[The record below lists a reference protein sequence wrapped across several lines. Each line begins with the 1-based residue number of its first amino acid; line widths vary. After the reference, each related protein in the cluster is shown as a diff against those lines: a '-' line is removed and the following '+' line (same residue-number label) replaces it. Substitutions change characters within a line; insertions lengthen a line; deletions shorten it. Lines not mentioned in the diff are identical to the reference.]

1 MASPGYNEE
10 LLGTRVSAMIHL
22 FLCLPSL
29 HVCVALCV
37 CVVCV
42 CVCVCVRALQICYCL
57 CPCLTP
63 DPLRGWGRDSFSN
76 VRHEITSNIQL
87 QAHPSYVRCSD
98 GAFRCGGILLRIW
111 I

>member
-37 CVVCV
+37 LCV
-42 CVCVCVRALQICYCL
+42 CVCMCACS
-57 CPCLTP
+57 P
-63 DPLRGWGRDSFSN
+63 DM
-76 VRHEITSNIQL
+76 
-87 QAHPSYVRCSD
+87 
-98 GAFRCGGILLRIW
+98 LLFVSLLDPRPIARLGTRF
-111 I
+111 IF